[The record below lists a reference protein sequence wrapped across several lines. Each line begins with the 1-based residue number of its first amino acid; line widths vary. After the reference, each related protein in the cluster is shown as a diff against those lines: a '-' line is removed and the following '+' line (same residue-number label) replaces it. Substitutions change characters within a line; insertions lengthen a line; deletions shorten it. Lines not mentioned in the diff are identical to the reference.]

1 MTAQSMC
8 LIAKC
13 TSPRRMAL
21 IISED
26 RSYHRYGNGGLGT
39 RMCVLVTPDDYEK
52 AKKLVL

>member
-1 MTAQSMC
+1 
-8 LIAKC
+8 
-13 TSPRRMAL
+13 MAL